1 VPVLV
6 IRSPE
11 PGEHVTLP
19 AEISYAIS
27 EADVR
32 QQEGLQLE
40 VFVAGGDGKHVAL
53 ALPDSSGTVTL
64 PDVEDAYLVGRHDLT
79 FRLLSDGVPLPN
91 PEATVVVPRLTIEG
105 RKGG

>member
-1 VPVLV
+1 M
-6 IRSPE
+6 
-11 PGEHVTLP
+11 
-19 AEISYAIS
+19 
-27 EADVR
+27 
-32 QQEGLQLE
+32 
-40 VFVAGGDGKHVAL
+40 
-53 ALPDSSGTVTL
+53 TL